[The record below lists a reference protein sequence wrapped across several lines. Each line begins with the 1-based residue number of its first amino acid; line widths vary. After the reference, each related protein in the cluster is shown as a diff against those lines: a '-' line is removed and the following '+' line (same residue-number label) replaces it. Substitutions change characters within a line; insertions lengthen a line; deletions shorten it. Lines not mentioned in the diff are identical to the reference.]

1 MTKRIAPNNNIPAT
15 HFIEVWKGKSYGT
28 TNQQDGINNPL
39 WNYVEVHR
47 VDNLCYELA
56 RTVSLGYI
64 ETIAIFR
71 IRENK
76 LPTLHNF
83 NK

>member
-1 MTKRIAPNNNIPAT
+1 MGGVSHAHFNMNRIAPNNNLPAT
-15 HFIEVWKGKSYGT
+15 HFIEVWSNLFRT
-28 TNQQDGINNPL
+28 HQDDEPYQMNVLQNSL
-39 WNYVEVHR
+39 ALN
-47 VDNLCYELA
+47 DNEL
-56 RTVSLGYI
+56 S
-64 ETIAIFR
+64 TIAIFK